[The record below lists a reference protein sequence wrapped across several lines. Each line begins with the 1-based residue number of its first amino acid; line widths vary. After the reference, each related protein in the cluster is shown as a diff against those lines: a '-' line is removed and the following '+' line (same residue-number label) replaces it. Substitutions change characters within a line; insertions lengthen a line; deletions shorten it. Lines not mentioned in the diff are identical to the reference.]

1 MLIFPTKS
9 TIIQSYFI
17 QLYSFEVISLSVTL
31 HTFPREQ
38 AGSETYNRYEYQVH
52 WIVCQIV
59 SRLSQNSDC
68 IIFCEYHDDMA
79 EMPEPSKN
87 IFEYYQI
94 KTKDDC
100 SDWTVIDLS
109 KKAKR
114 KDNTYKHSF
123 LGFIFYNFMQ
133 FGTECAHCSFVSN
146 ATMDLDI
153 RTWQTC
159 IEDEGILQNE
169 HPQLYNKIKQRL
181 LEEYGMSKPSN
192 FDEIFDR
199 FIQNTSVI
207 TDTLQLNAYEEQ
219 TQSRFFSYLKD
230 QKLPTDTAY
239 LIFDQIINDVRRKSK
254 EPITLPIS
262 KKTLISKKGIRI
274 SDISSLLRSKA
285 IKTDV
290 YADFRVFLNTIGLS
304 EAQISSIVAGKIA
317 HDIRWNNIEDIN
329 YQRCITVLRP
339 IVSQCIAQ
347 NEDDIQIILHKCA
360 DELVQQALSLSS
372 LDANL
377 IEVLVYE
384 RKYANKGNQ

>member
-1 MLIFPTKS
+1 M
-9 TIIQSYFI
+9 
-17 QLYSFEVISLSVTL
+17 
-31 HTFPREQ
+31 
-38 AGSETYNRYEYQVH
+38 
-52 WIVCQIV
+52 
-59 SRLSQNSDC
+59 
-68 IIFCEYHDDMA
+68 
-79 EMPEPSKN
+79 
-87 IFEYYQI
+87 
-94 KTKDDC
+94 
-100 SDWTVIDLS
+100 
-109 KKAKR
+109 
-114 KDNTYKHSF
+114 
-123 LGFIFYNFMQ
+123 
-133 FGTECAHCSFVSN
+133 
-146 ATMDLDI
+146 
-153 RTWQTC
+153 
-159 IEDEGILQNE
+159 
-169 HPQLYNKIKQRL
+169 
-181 LEEYGMSKPSN
+181 
-192 FDEIFDR
+192 
-199 FIQNTSVI
+199 
-207 TDTLQLNAYEEQ
+207 
-219 TQSRFFSYLKD
+219 
-230 QKLPTDTAY
+230 
-239 LIFDQIINDVRRKSK
+239 IFDQIINDVRRKSK